1 MSSSERKQENGSAMM
16 TIGWALM
23 LFAVLV
29 FYFHP
34 AEIRLGET
42 RFAVIAGC
50 LAFAGPILELAATC
64 IKRRNHCL
72 SISVGPNTSD

>member
-1 MSSSERKQENGSAMM
+1 MSSSEEKRESGSVMM
-16 TIGWALM
+16 VIGWVLI
-23 LFAVLV
+23 LFAFLV

-50 LAFAGPILELAATC
+50 LAATGMTLALAGVGI
-64 IKRRNHCL
+64 RRKHR
-72 SISVGPNTSD
+72 